1 MKLVLVA
8 SVIGDTENHFAI
20 VNGVPC
26 DNSGLHQVEDV
37 FKKNASEYFH
47 VGKEH
52 CHVEVANATSVTVNA
67 VIEAVNRA
75 TGYHKDMDKKC
86 FEFLVDAV
94 KSCEAEQFKNEL
106 YSRLGAIA
114 AMI

>member
-94 KSCEAEQFKNEL
+94 NSCEAEQFKNEL

>member
-114 AMI
+114 ALI

>member
-20 VNGVPC
+20 VNGVPR
-26 DNSGLHQVEDV
+26 DNSGLHQIEDV

-75 TGYHKDMDKKC
+75 TGYLQDMDKKC